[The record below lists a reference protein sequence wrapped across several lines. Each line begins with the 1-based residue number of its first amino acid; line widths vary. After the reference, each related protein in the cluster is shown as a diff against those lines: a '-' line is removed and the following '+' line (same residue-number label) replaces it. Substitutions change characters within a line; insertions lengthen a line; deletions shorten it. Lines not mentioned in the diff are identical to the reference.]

1 MSEDLLLYT
10 LHQYS
15 ENQLWINLSPE
26 EKVLLEKLEQ
36 FKIQFNFPA
45 VKNDVGQMLNFLTK
59 AFSCKTI
66 FEFGSGYGHS
76 AFWYFVQNNHPPQKV
91 YLTERRTDLQ
101 DSFNSIKWS
110 SALDYFCG
118 DAFERLQ
125 QIEAIDLC
133 LLDGQKSQYL
143 EFLQKLIPRLNPGA
157 IIVIDNAFIKGQ
169 FLDKDLQHKDIVQ
182 KTNELHQF
190 LRNQKFEKVFMPVR
204 DGLLILKK
212 VN

>member
-1 MSEDLLLYT
+1 MSEDRLLET

-26 EKVLLEKLEQ
+26 EKNLLEKLDSL
-36 FKIQFNFPA
+36 KAQFNFPA
-45 VKNDVGQMLNFLTK
+45 VKNDVGQILNFLCK
-59 AFSCKTI
+59 AFSCQII

-76 AFWYFVQNNHPPQKV
+76 AFWYFVQNASPPKKV

-101 DSFNSIKWS
+101 DSFQALQWS

-118 DAFERLQ
+118 DAFIRLE
-125 QIEAIDLC
+125 QIDGIDLC

-143 EFLQKLIPRLNPGA
+143 DFLQKLIPRLNPQA

-169 FLDKDLQHKDIVQ
+169 FLDKDLQHKDVVK
-182 KTNELHQF
+182 KTHELHQF
-190 LRNQKFEKVFMPVR
+190 LKNNSLERVFLPVR
-204 DGLLILKK
+204 DGLLVLKK
-212 VN
+212 N